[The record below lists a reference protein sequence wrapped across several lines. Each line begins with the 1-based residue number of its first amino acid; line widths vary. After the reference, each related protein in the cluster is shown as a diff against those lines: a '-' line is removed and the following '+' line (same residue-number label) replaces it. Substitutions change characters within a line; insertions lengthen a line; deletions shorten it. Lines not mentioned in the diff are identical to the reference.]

1 MKQKTFS
8 PNNAQDARIIT
19 HGLSVSPEHE
29 GLIYQAVGFA
39 RCAHRNQKRR
49 YTNEA
54 YINHPIA
61 VARLVATSGADV
73 DTIIAAVLHDVIED
87 TDVSAEA
94 LEAEFGN
101 RVMVLVLEVT
111 KGFESLI
118 AEQPNTKESL
128 YKAHLHLLSKTSPEA
143 ATIKLAD
150 IIDNTSTLH
159 ERDPKRALTYLPE
172 KWEAI
177 DVLKHGNEQ
186 LRERAREQISANLLA
201 AKNTVYPPPLKPH
214 LSDNSLSKIF
224 SYEGTIFA
232 QARTSDDS
240 NYLIRWNGKA
250 WVHSNADWGILWN
263 AGTVSPEA
271 LAKAG
276 IVI

>member
-1 MKQKTFS
+1 M
-8 PNNAQDARIIT
+8 PNFKHSDARIIT
-19 HGLSVSPEHE
+19 HGLSISPEHE
-29 GLIYQAVGFA
+29 SAIHQAVGFA

-49 YTNEA
+49 YTDEA

-61 VARLVATSGADV
+61 VARLVATHGADI

-94 LEAEFGN
+94 LEAQFGN

-118 AEQPNTKESL
+118 AEQPRTRESL
-128 YKAHLHLLSKTSPEA
+128 SKAYLHLLSKTSPEA

-172 KWEAI
+172 KWDALE
-177 DVLKHGNEQ
+177 VLGHGHAV
-186 LRERAREQISANLLA
+186 LWERALHQISDNLLA
-201 AKNTVYPPPLKPH
+201 AKNTVYPLPLKPH
-214 LSDNSLSKIF
+214 FFEDGSPKIYC
-224 SYEGTIFA
+224 YEGDYFA
-232 QARTSDDS
+232 KAKLEDDA
-240 NYLIRWNGKA
+240 YVLIHWNRNA
-250 WVHSNADWGILWN
+250 WEHSNASWGKVLWN
-263 AGTVSPEA
+263 GGAVSPEV

-276 IVI
+276 IPT

>member
-1 MKQKTFS
+1 M
-8 PNNAQDARIIT
+8 PNFKHSDARIIT
-19 HGLSVSPEHE
+19 HGLSISPEHE

-61 VARLVATSGADV
+61 VARLVAASGADV

-101 RVMVLVLEVT
+101 QVMVLVLAVT

-118 AEQPNTKESL
+118 AEQPNTKESVH
-128 YKAHLHLLSKTSPEA
+128 KARLHLLSKTSPEA

-159 ERDPKRALTYLPE
+159 ERDPKRALTYLPK
-172 KWEAI
+172 KWDAI

-186 LRERAREQISANLLA
+186 LWERALEQISTNLLA

-214 LSDNSLSKIF
+214 LADDSLSKIF
-224 SYEGTIFA
+224 SYEGDMFA
-232 QARTSDDS
+232 RVKMDDDA

-250 WVHSNADWGILWN
+250 WEHSNYSWAKVLWSG
-263 AGTVSPEA
+263 GTASPEA